1 VGFNRHGAQGLL
13 DGASKGLL
21 ESEFGTSNEDDVMV
35 KILERGEYQTS
46 VVCSP
51 LLSRG
56 SIRVNANV
64 LVELRAPS

>member
-1 VGFNRHGAQGLL
+1 ML

-46 VVCSP
+46 VVCSLALYHP
-51 LLSRG
+51 ENMS
-56 SIRVNANV
+56 
-64 LVELRAPS
+64 

>member
-1 VGFNRHGAQGLL
+1 MMYRHGAQGLL

-21 ESEFGTSNEDDVMV
+21 ESEFGTSNEDEVMV

-51 LLSRG
+51 SPP
-56 SIRVNANV
+56 SIIPRI
-64 LVELRAPS
+64 